1 MKKIFIYDTTLRDG
15 AQGPGIKFSSEDQL
29 LVVKTLDALG
39 IDFIEGGQPGSNPKA
54 AMLFE
59 QVKDLD
65 LKHSVMAAFGS
76 TRHIKYSC
84 DEDPNLKALIQTGCP
99 VVTIFAKSIVSQV
112 KDVLRIS
119 LEDNLKLVSESV
131 AWLKAHGR
139 RVFLDAEHFFDGY
152 LEDPEYALT
161 VLQCAA
167 EAGAESVVLCD
178 TNGGQLPDAIAEMTR
193 AAVARI
199 PGTQVGI
206 HPHND
211 SGTAVASVFASVK
224 AGAEQ
229 VQGTMNGYGERCG
242 NVNLCTVI
250 PGLQLKMGYDV
261 ISAEQLAQLTRRSH
275 FIAELANMALRD
287 HAPYVGKN
295 AFTHKGGMHADA
307 VKKNKTSYEHVRP
320 ELIGNFTRIAVSELA
335 GRSSLI
341 QKAEELGIHLEKDS
355 PHTSE
360 ILRQIKELENKGYEF
375 EGADASLL
383 LIIRRVLNQTPFLFK
398 TLGYHARVNQPR
410 TDGPTFSEVTVKL
423 ELPGGEIV
431 HTVAEG
437 DGPVDAMNNAM
448 RKALKSH
455 YPAIEEMHLED
466 YKVRILD
473 GKLATQAKTRVL
485 IETSD
490 PGDSWSTVGVSENI
504 ITASYVA
511 LLDSFEYFL
520 LRRYRNGQQPADC

>member
-1 MKKIFIYDTTLRDG
+1 
-15 AQGPGIKFSSEDQL
+15 
-29 LVVKTLDALG
+29 
-39 IDFIEGGQPGSNPKA
+39 
-54 AMLFE
+54 
-59 QVKDLD
+59 
-65 LKHSVMAAFGS
+65 
-76 TRHIKYSC
+76 
-84 DEDPNLKALIQTGCP
+84 
-99 VVTIFAKSIVSQV
+99 
-112 KDVLRIS
+112 
-119 LEDNLKLVSESV
+119 
-131 AWLKAHGR
+131 
-139 RVFLDAEHFFDGY
+139 
-152 LEDPEYALT
+152 
-161 VLQCAA
+161 
-167 EAGAESVVLCD
+167 
-178 TNGGQLPDAIAEMTR
+178 
-193 AAVARI
+193 
-199 PGTQVGI
+199 
-206 HPHND
+206 
-211 SGTAVASVFASVK
+211 
-224 AGAEQ
+224 
-229 VQGTMNGYGERCG
+229 
-242 NVNLCTVI
+242 
-250 PGLQLKMGYDV
+250 
-261 ISAEQLAQLTRRSH
+261 LTRRSH

-307 VKKNKTSYEHVRP
+307 VKKNKTSYEHVKP
-320 ELIGNFTRIAVSELA
+320 ELVGNFTRIAVSELA

-410 TDGPTFSEVTVKL
+410 TDGPTLSEVTVKL

-437 DGPVDAMNNAM
+437 DGPVDAMNNAL

>member
-1 MKKIFIYDTTLRDG
+1 MKKIHIYDTTLRDG
-15 AQGPGIKFSSEDQL
+15 AQGPGIKFSAEDQL
-29 LVVKTLDALG
+29 LVVKTLDKLG
-39 IDFIEGGQPGSNPKA
+39 VDFIEGGQPSSNPKA

-59 QVKDLD
+59 QVKELD

-76 TRHIKYSC
+76 TRHIKYCC
-84 DEDPNLKALIQTGCP
+84 DDDPNLNSLIQSGAP
-99 VVTIFAKSIVSQV
+99 VVTIFAKSIPSQV

-131 AWLKAHGR
+131 AWLKAHDR

-152 LEDPEYALT
+152 IEDPEYALT

-167 EAGAESVVLCD
+167 EAGAEAVVLCD
-178 TNGGQLPDAIAEMTR
+178 TNGGQLPDAVAEMTR
-193 AAVARI
+193 AAVERV
-199 PGTQVGI
+199 PNTQVGI

-211 SGTAVASVFASVK
+211 CGCAVASVFASVK
-224 AGAEQ
+224 AGATQ

-261 ISAEQLAQLTRRSH
+261 ITPEQLAQLTRRSH
-275 FIAELANMALRD
+275 FIAELANMSPRD

-307 VKKNKTSYEHVRP
+307 VKKNKSSYEHVEP
-320 ELIGNFTRIAVSELA
+320 ELVGNYTRIAVSELA
-335 GRSSLI
+335 GRSSLV
-341 QKAEELGIHLEKDS
+341 QKAEEMGITLDRDHPS
-355 PHTSE
+355 TSE
-360 ILRQIKELENKGYEF
+360 ILRQVKELENKGYEF
-375 EGADASLL
+375 EGADASLM

-410 TDGPTFSEVTVKL
+410 VDGPTFSEVTVKL
-423 ELPGGEIV
+423 ELPGGEISHV
-431 HTVAEG
+431 VAEG
-437 DGPVDAMNNAM
+437 DGPVDAMNNAL
-448 RKALKSH
+448 RKALQPS
-455 YPAIEEMHLED
+455 YPAIEKMHLED

-490 PGDSWSTVGVSENI
+490 PSDSWSTVGVSENI

-520 LRRYRNGQQPADC
+520 LKTYRNGKEEA